1 MADLIYEAEK
11 KWVIMIDE
19 TIDDWKLKPGGDTE
33 FNQIEQNINEEFWG
47 KALRTILEVASD
59 LYLSFGLGIINKA
72 NKIKKGAKLWE
83 IVKKRGPKVLVPGVQ
98 LPRIVLDQSIEIQK
112 RIEETGVEL
121 KPAQRLGL
129 TIGVGTIV
137 GILDK
142 LGLEQVAKGP
152 GATKIITQIFSKSV
166 NKIPGETKKTS
177 YKKSYIRI
185 SR

>member
-1 MADLIYEAEK
+1 M
-11 KWVIMIDE
+11 
-19 TIDDWKLKPGGDTE
+19 
-33 FNQIEQNINEEFWG
+33 
-47 KALRTILEVASD
+47 
-59 LYLSFGLGIINKA
+59 
-72 NKIKKGAKLWE
+72 
-83 IVKKRGPKVLVPGVQ
+83 Q

-129 TIGVGTIV
+129 TIGVGSIV

-166 NKIPGETKKTS
+166 NKIPGETQKQAIKRVILELVDKGIITTTKAAAVEIPTEEAQTIIEFSSKRLCKLKILKSLTYFQVPTS
-177 YKKSYIRI
+177 PEALERSIIRRN
-185 SR
+185 SSTCPLSQLEEYLVLSLFTTV